1 MGAWKNFDSFIAA
14 SSRPAFLFFLAVEVL
29 FLIVCANLANLQLSH
44 AASRGREFSIRNALG
59 AGRGRLIRQLLTE
72 SRHNPL
78 VKGTAK
84 TRRRLTGNQK
94 RFRENEIYNSE
105 RVLWQAEIGAF
116 IFAP

>member
-1 MGAWKNFDSFIAA
+1 
-14 SSRPAFLFFLAVEVL
+14 
-29 FLIVCANLANLQLSH
+29 
-44 AASRGREFSIRNALG
+44 
-59 AGRGRLIRQLLTE
+59 
-72 SRHNPL
+72 L

-84 TRRRLTGNQK
+84 SRRQLTANQK